1 MWFTL
6 LFGLQS
12 SVTPRRKNEDPWN
25 TCELTS
31 FFWSSTYS
39 KGACCPH
46 SSLFAQYL
54 LHASNMFKYIQSCDP
69 HTHTLTHVVGEVS
82 TGRKIEITDQKLCSI
97 PTFCD
102 IQRNFTWWWFWDTSL
117 VCNVQKATL
126 RNKGYANKVFLYLSF
141 VIPQEM
147 MMHLLA
153 TRQLLTSS
161 QLSQTL
167 NWNCM
172 WWGAKCCTHSS
183 GLSLLGLLL
192 MAICQIS
199 GTEIP

>member
-12 SVTPRRKNEDPWN
+12 SVTPRRKTKTLEIHANWPVFFEALHTARGHAAHTVPCLHSTFFMPV
-25 TCELTS
+25 TC
-31 FFWSSTYS
+31 
-39 KGACCPH
+39 
-46 SSLFAQYL
+46 
-54 LHASNMFKYIQSCDP
+54 SNIFNHVI